1 MPTTQFLFRCKL
13 LSLSFD
19 SATPLWTDVVFVAL
33 TLVPCLSL
41 AAISLAFA
49 IRILEDEPLIQ
60 LPDLLLP

>member
-1 MPTTQFLFRCKL
+1 MPTTQFLFHYKL

-19 SATPLWTDVVFVAL
+19 SATPLWTDVFVAL